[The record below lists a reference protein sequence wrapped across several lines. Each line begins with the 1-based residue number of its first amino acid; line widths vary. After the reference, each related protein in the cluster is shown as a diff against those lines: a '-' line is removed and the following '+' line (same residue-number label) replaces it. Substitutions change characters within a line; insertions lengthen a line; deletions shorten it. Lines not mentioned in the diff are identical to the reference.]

1 MSEIIMLIFIAAILI
16 YGIKCKVPIY
26 ETFIEGAKSG
36 ISTIAAVFPYILAIL
51 CAIGVFKNLG

>member
-1 MSEIIMLIFIAAILI
+1 MLIFIAAILI